1 MGAVFRAQDRLA
13 ARTVALKSV
22 LPSRRAEPAPDRP
35 RRRLDAAAAL
45 AETMDA
51 DLAATAPGTHTA
63 GTAATALPSHAL
75 ATEDAD
81 EAGALALRLAL
92 TREFATLA
100 SLRHPHIVSVLD
112 YGFDGQLPF
121 FTMEYLPASRDLL
134 SVARHS
140 PLRVR
145 VELLAQI
152 AQALAYLHRRG
163 TLHRDLKPSAGATER
178 AAQGIGPDE
187 PRSACHP
194 TRSRA
199 ERCLGSCRLQA
210 SEQTPFNQRSCRM
223 PCSSRRRPGA
233 ERPVAPDGAAKRVR
247 QVRASS

>member
-22 LPSRRAEPAPDRP
+22 LPGRRAEPASDRPDRT
-35 RRRLDAAAAL
+35 LGAAAAL

-51 DLAATAPGTHTA
+51 GLAATALGPQDD
-63 GTAATALPSHAL
+63 GTAATAQPLHAPAT
-75 ATEDAD
+75 ATEAAD
-81 EAGALALRLAL
+81 ESSALELRLAL

-112 YGFDGQLPF
+112 YGFDGQRPF

-134 SVARHS
+134 SVTRHS

-163 TLHRDLKPSAGATER
+163 TLHRDLKPSTFPIER
-178 AAQGIGPDE
+178 
-187 PRSACHP
+187 S
-194 TRSRA
+194 
-199 ERCLGSCRLQA
+199 
-210 SEQTPFNQRSCRM
+210 
-223 PCSSRRRPGA
+223 
-233 ERPVAPDGAAKRVR
+233 
-247 QVRASS
+247 